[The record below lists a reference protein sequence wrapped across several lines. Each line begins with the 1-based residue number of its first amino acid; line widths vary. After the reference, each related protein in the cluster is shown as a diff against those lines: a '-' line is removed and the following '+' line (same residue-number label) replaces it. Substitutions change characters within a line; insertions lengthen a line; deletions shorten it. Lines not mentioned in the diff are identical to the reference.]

1 LPPVRCRERVPEV
14 RRNAKLALVALA
26 GAVVGAVVARF
37 RRPAE
42 APAGAADDRT
52 EELRRKLAE
61 ARAADVD
68 ENDFEVAGMGA
79 ETVVEEPA
87 AEPEPAPPAGP
98 QPSPPAESETD
109 PAPADADPAPA
120 AEELPAKTAQ
130 LPAQPTEPSTPP
142 PPPARGEPP
151 PQDEFEAMRRRIH
164 EEGKAAADEM
174 RRSAETP
181 DKP

>member
-1 LPPVRCRERVPEV
+1 M

-26 GAVVGAVVARF
+26 GAVVGAVLARF

-42 APAGAADDRT
+42 APAGAPDDRT

-61 ARAADVD
+61 ARAAVAD
-68 ENDFEVAGMGA
+68 ENDFEVAGMGP
-79 ETVVEEPA
+79 ETMVEEPA
-87 AEPEPAPPAGP
+87 AEPEPAQPAAP
-98 QPSPPAESETD
+98 EPAPPAEPE
-109 PAPADADPAPA
+109 PEPAPA
-120 AEELPAKTAQ
+120 AEEPPAQPPAKQTAQ
-130 LPAQPTEPSTPP
+130 PPAQPTEPSAPP
-142 PPPARGEPP
+142 SPPAPGEPP

-174 RRSAETP
+174 RRSAEKP

>member
-1 LPPVRCRERVPEV
+1 VPEV

-68 ENDFEVAGMGA
+68 ENDFEVAGMGP

-87 AEPEPAPPAGP
+87 AEPAPAPPAGP
-98 QPSPPAESETD
+98 QPSPPAESETE

-120 AEELPAKTAQ
+120 AEEPPAKQTAQ